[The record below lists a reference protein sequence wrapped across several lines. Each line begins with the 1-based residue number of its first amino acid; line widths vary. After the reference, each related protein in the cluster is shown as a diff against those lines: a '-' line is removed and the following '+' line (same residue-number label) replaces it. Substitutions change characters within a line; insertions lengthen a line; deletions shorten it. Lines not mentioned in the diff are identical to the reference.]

1 MKKQNALSEVVV
13 NVVDLKNNNMKQEIT
28 AQVVMLPTGKKTWDR
43 GQLLRATDK
52 SMIGIATS
60 NHITGTNDS
69 LTPQYLYFTT
79 YEPIQGG
86 DWYIWEGKLW
96 KRNIEPAYPL
106 SKKIV
111 ASTDPAL
118 GLPAIPLTWIR
129 DVYVP
134 SNGSIKKVSLQI
146 EAKYD
151 TTTGMFARFGLV
163 FDDNGCVVIVDEPKV
178 NGWSVKELAETA
190 VATLEKEF
198 EAIDNKSIETLFPK
212 EQCGDLS
219 VDQEL
224 EDAANN
230 WIDLHYNK
238 GVEYSKSKRGAA
250 NPKSGFIA
258 GAKWQKEQ
266 LSIPTYEEI
275 SNIASE
281 YAIEKCR
288 IMQQIRCLTA
298 RKTAYID
305 GYKQA
310 LKDLGYADN

>member
-1 MKKQNALSEVVV
+1 
-13 NVVDLKNNNMKQEIT
+13 MKQTIT
-28 AQVVMLPTGKKTWDR
+28 AQVVMLPQDKEGWNKGELVIDIYGLCISEHESDLSSPKWKAQHIYFLDNERGWRQRLKDKNWFIFFPTDGAAELHQFHSDSGYGIKTYTQYNKED
-43 GQLLRATDK
+43 GSSLIV
-52 SMIGIATS
+52 S
-60 NHITGTNDS
+60 GTKCS
-69 LTPQYLYFTT
+69 
-79 YEPIQGG
+79 G
-86 DWYIWEGKLW
+86 
-96 KRNIEPAYPL
+96 A
-106 SKKIV
+106 IV

-118 GLPAIPLTWIR
+118 GLPAIPTAWIR
-129 DVYVP
+129 DEYVP
-134 SNGSIKKVSLQI
+134 SNGSIKEVKLKVES
-146 EAKYD
+146 KYD

-258 GAKWQKEQ
+258 GAEWQKEQ
-266 LSIPTYEEI
+266 S
-275 SNIASE
+275 AKH
-281 YAIEKCR
+281 AIEFAEWLDIATKQSENR
-288 IMQQIRCLTA
+288 YFIERTEGYTYLNLYKLWL
-298 RKTAYID
+298 KTKNI
-305 GYKQA
+305 
-310 LKDLGYADN
+310 